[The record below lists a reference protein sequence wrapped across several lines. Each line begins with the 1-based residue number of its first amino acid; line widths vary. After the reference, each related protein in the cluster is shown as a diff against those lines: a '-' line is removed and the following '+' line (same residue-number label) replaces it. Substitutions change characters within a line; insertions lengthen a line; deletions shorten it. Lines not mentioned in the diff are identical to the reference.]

1 MRFLLDTNVL
11 ITLEPR
17 STSEMESGA
26 AAAAR
31 LNQLLTGGAHS
42 ALVHPAIEHDIERDD
57 DLGRKELNRYLFVD
71 KYTQLQHPPSSREV
85 ESALGS
91 PVVGSND
98 WVDMQLIA
106 AVHGNA
112 VDYVVTE
119 DERLIRRFRRV
130 RLGDRALTIAAAVRT
145 LEDLFEV
152 DVPPP
157 PVVEAARMHSLDRS
171 DGIWESFRH
180 EYAGFDEW
188 FARSSR
194 QDRPAWFVAGDQG
207 YEAVCIVKS
216 ESEGNHGLEGE
227 VLKVCSFKVAEAGQG
242 RKLGELL
249 LKTVF
254 RHAATNGHAAIY
266 VEAFAHHEHLVSLF
280 DDFGFAG
287 SATNVTE
294 RGELVLVKPLRP
306 RSPESLSE
314 FEYHRRY
321 GPPAVH
327 PSSRL
332 YIVPI
337 KPHFH
342 RLLFPDVEEDLMAAV
357 GGQAALPG
365 IEEPRPFGNSIKK
378 AYLSHSQ
385 IRQLNPGDTLLFY
398 RSVDLR
404 AVSVAGVVESTL
416 VSHDPLSVATYVGPR
431 TVYTYDQIE
440 QMTQSRE
447 LLAILFR
454 HDRNLRPIGL
464 DELKSARAI
473 LGHPQSITAVR
484 EEGAAWMRASL
495 GELL

>member
-280 DDFGFAG
+280 DDFGFAV
-287 SATNVTE
+287 SEAHATQ

-327 PSSRL
+327 PSSRI

-337 KPHFH
+337 KPP
-342 RLLFPDVEEDLMAAV
+342 FPPTAIPRRR
-357 GGQAALPG
+357 GGPHGCGRRAGVPPG

-385 IRQLNPGDTLLFY
+385 MRQLGPGDTLLFY
-398 RSVDLR
+398 RSGDVR

-416 VSHDPLSVATYVGPR
+416 VSQDPLSVATYVGPR

-473 LGHPQSITAVR
+473 LGHPQSLTAVR

-495 GELL
+495 DELL